1 MYVGYNT
8 LMTQDEALDLLK
20 LGHNVYLTGPA
31 GSGKTYLLNKYIEY
45 LRKNNVSVGVTAS
58 TGIAATH
65 LNGTT
70 IHSWSGIGI
79 KDKLEKQDIN
89 DLKNK
94 IYLQIRFSLA
104 KVLIIDEISMLHG
117 HRLDMIDQ
125 VCRAFKISS
134 EPFGGLQVVMCG
146 DFFQLPPVAR
156 NGEDD
161 SFVYKSSIWNQMNL
175 KVCYLEEQY
184 RQADQGFLQVLND
197 IRGSSVSHKTLEI
210 LMTRYNQEVDGV
222 GSPTKLYTHNT
233 DVDAI
238 NNMELA
244 KLNEKPETYSMTSSG
259 EEKLIEIV
267 KKSCLAPE
275 QLILKKKAI
284 VMFVKN
290 NFDKGYVNGTLG
302 EVIGF
307 DKEKYP
313 IVKTLRGK
321 EIIAGPTSWTIEE
334 EGVVKAE
341 ISQIPL
347 RLAWAITV
355 HKSQGMSLDAAQID
369 LSKSFVTGMGYVALS
384 RVRALDGMKLV
395 GINKMALKV
404 NEEVVEVDYDL
415 KKQSGYDK
423 RVVANLPKG
432 QRIKLQKK
440 FLDSVS
446 TKT

>member
-1 MYVGYNT
+1 MFYNT

-45 LRKNNVSVGVTAS
+45 LKKNNVSVGITAS

-89 DLKNK
+89 DIKNR
-94 IYLQIRFSLA
+94 IYLQMRLSLA
-104 KVLIIDEISMLHG
+104 KVLIIDEISMLHSY
-117 HRLDMIDQ
+117 RLDMIDQ
-125 VCRAFKISS
+125 VCRAFKISG

-146 DFFQLPPVAR
+146 DFFQLPPVSR
-156 NGEDD
+156 SGEDD

-184 RQADQGFLQVLND
+184 RQSDQGFLQVLND
-197 IRGSSVSHKTLEI
+197 IRGSSVTGKTFEM
-210 LMTRYNQEVDGV
+210 LMTRYNREVDGI
-222 GSPTKLYTHNT
+222 GTPTKLYTHNT

-244 KLNEKPETYSMTSSG
+244 KLKEKPETYSMTFSG
-259 EEKLIEIV
+259 EEKLIEIL

-275 QLILKKKAI
+275 LLILKKKAV

-302 EVIGF
+302 AVVGF
-307 DKEKYP
+307 DKERYP
-313 IVKTLRGK
+313 IVKTLKGK
-321 EIIAGPTSWTIEE
+321 EIIAEPASWTIEE
-334 EGVVKAE
+334 EGIVKAQ

-355 HKSQGMSLDAAQID
+355 HASQGMSLDAAQID

-384 RVRALDGMKLV
+384 RVRALTGMKLV
-395 GINKMALKV
+395 GINEMALKV
-404 NEEVVEVDYDL
+404 NDEVVEVDREL

-423 RVVANLPKG
+423 EAVSNLPIG
-432 QRIKLQKK
+432 QKAKLQKK
-440 FLDSVS
+440 FLESAS
-446 TKT
+446 NG

>member
-1 MYVGYNT
+1 MFYNT

-45 LRKNNVSVGVTAS
+45 PKKSSVSVGVTAS

-89 DLKNK
+89 DIKNR
-94 IYLQIRFSLA
+94 IYLQMRLSLA
-104 KVLIIDEISMLHG
+104 KVLIIDEISMLHSY
-117 HRLDMIDQ
+117 RLDMIDQ
-125 VCRAFKISS
+125 VCRAFKISG

-146 DFFQLPPVAR
+146 DFFQLPPVSR
-156 NGEDD
+156 SGEDD

-184 RQADQGFLQVLND
+184 RQSDQGFLQVLND
-197 IRGSSVSHKTLEI
+197 IRGSSVTGKTFEM
-210 LMTRYNQEVDGV
+210 LMTRYNREVDGI
-222 GSPTKLYTHNT
+222 GTPTKLYTHNT

-244 KLNEKPETYSMTSSG
+244 KLKEKPETYSMTFSG
-259 EEKLIEIV
+259 EEKLIEIL

-275 QLILKKKAI
+275 LLILKKKAV

-302 EVIGF
+302 AVVGF
-307 DKEKYP
+307 DKERYP
-313 IVKTLRGK
+313 IVKTLKGK
-321 EIIAGPTSWTIEE
+321 EIIAEPASWTIEE
-334 EGVVKAE
+334 EGIVKAQ

-355 HKSQGMSLDAAQID
+355 HASQGMSLDAAQID

-384 RVRALDGMKLV
+384 RVRALTGMKLV
-395 GINKMALKV
+395 GINEMALKV
-404 NEEVVEVDYDL
+404 NDEVVEVDREL

-423 RVVANLPKG
+423 EAVSNLPIG
-432 QRIKLQKK
+432 QKAKLQKK
-440 FLDSVS
+440 FLESAS
-446 TKT
+446 NG

>member
-1 MYVGYNT
+1 MFYNT

-45 LRKNNVSVGVTAS
+45 LKKNNVSVGITAS

-79 KDKLEKQDIN
+79 KDKLGKQDIN

-104 KVLIIDEISMLHG
+104 KILIIDEISMLHG
-117 HRLDMIDQ
+117 YRLDMIDQ
-125 VCRAFKISS
+125 VCKAFKISS

-184 RQADQGFLQVLND
+184 RQSDLGFLQVLND
-197 IRGSSVSHKTLEI
+197 IRGSSVTGKTLEI
-210 LMTRYNQEVDGV
+210 LMTRHNKEVDGI
-222 GSPTKLYTHNT
+222 GTPTKLYTHNA

-244 KLNEKPETYSMTSSG
+244 KVNGEPHIYDMTSRG
-259 EEKLIEIV
+259 EQKLVEII

-275 QLILKKKAI
+275 QLILKKKAV

-302 EVIGF
+302 TIVGF

-313 IVKTLRGK
+313 IVKILNGK
-321 EIIAGPTSWTIEE
+321 KIIAEPANWIIEE
-334 EGVVKAE
+334 EGIVKAQ

-384 RVRALDGMKLV
+384 RVRALTGMKLI
-395 GINKMALKV
+395 GINEMALKV
-404 NEEVVEVDYDL
+404 NEEVVEVDHEL

-423 RVVANLPKG
+423 GVVANLPKG

-440 FLDSVS
+440 FLESVS
-446 TKT
+446 NG